1 MHQRR
6 IQNRPIKLFT
16 FLDPAFYNFIL
27 VKDGVFCIKIL
38 SEIVRK
44 EILETL
50 VAHAQHTDDV
60 ASVKFKEGLVK
71 DQWIRLV

>member
-1 MHQRR
+1 
-6 IQNRPIKLFT
+6 LF
-16 FLDPAFYNFIL
+16 
-27 VKDGVFCIKIL
+27 
-38 SEIVRK
+38 EIVRK